1 MRKSI
6 FHKIPFYIIVG
17 SKSNYFIRWTMQIIL
32 CGIMSLL
39 CMCAYCLHIKN
50 IKNEFES
57 LDGYIISFIWNIQFD
72 ITNNQMNLH
81 KRAK

>member
-1 MRKSI
+1 
-6 FHKIPFYIIVG
+6 
-17 SKSNYFIRWTMQIIL
+17 
-32 CGIMSLL
+32 MSLL